1 MGDRDTLSNVMDVI
15 DQFTRERDWE
25 QFHSV
30 KNLMS
35 SILIEAGELSETV
48 QWTNPTSAE
57 VIENHQLHGEIQDEI
72 ADVMVYC
79 LRLCSVLGIEPVQA
93 MTQKIAKNRAKY
105 PIEQSKGSS
114 AKYTS
119 YEN

>member
-1 MGDRDTLSNVMDVI
+1 MGDKDTLSNVMDII
-15 DQFTRERDWE
+15 DEFTRERDWE

-35 SILIEAGELSETV
+35 SILIEASELSETV
-48 QWTNPTSAE
+48 QWSNPTLDDVME
-57 VIENHQLHGEIQDEI
+57 DPQLHGEIKDEI
-72 ADVMVYC
+72 ADVMIYC
-79 LRLCSVLGIEPVQA
+79 LRLCSFLGIEPVQA
-93 MTQKIAKNRAKY
+93 MNQKIAKNRAKY
-105 PIEQSKGSS
+105 PIEMSKGSS

>member
-1 MGDRDTLSNVMDVI
+1 MVDRDSLMNVMNII
-15 DQFTRERDWE
+15 DEFTRERDWE

-30 KNLMS
+30 KNIMT
-35 SILIEAGELSETV
+35 SILIESAELSETI
-48 QWTNPTSAE
+48 QWTNPTKDE
-57 VIENHQLHGEIQDEI
+57 VLLDLELTENIEDEV

-79 LRLCSVLGIEPVQA
+79 LRLCSILDIDPIQA
-93 MTQKIAKNRAKY
+93 MGQKIVKNRVKY
-105 PIEQSKGSS
+105 PINKSKGNS

>member
-1 MGDRDTLSNVMDVI
+1 MEGRDTLSNVMKII
-15 DQFTRERDWE
+15 DEFTRERDWE

-48 QWTNPTSAE
+48 QWSNPSRDD
-57 VIENHQLHGEIQDEI
+57 VLENHQLHGEIRDEI
-72 ADVMVYC
+72 ADVLVYC
-79 LRLCSVLGIEPVQA
+79 LRLCSVLNIEPVQA
-93 MTQKIAKNRAKY
+93 MEQKIAKNRAKY
-105 PIEQSKGSS
+105 PIDQSKGSS